1 MYDNFVS
8 HERPEKKNNNKKLV
22 VSKHRK
28 IFLMGE
34 ILWKSKTVL
43 WHERNIIGNGSE
55 RKQVK
60 QIKKVRLKRNAKER
74 RK

>member
-8 HERPEKKNNNKKLV
+8 HERPEKKNNNKKQA
-22 VSKHRK
+22 VSIERF
-28 IFLMGE
+28 FLIGG

-60 QIKKVRLKRNAKER
+60 QIKEVRLKRNAKER

>member
-1 MYDNFVS
+1 
-8 HERPEKKNNNKKLV
+8 
-22 VSKHRK
+22 
-28 IFLMGE
+28 MGE

-60 QIKKVRLKRNAKER
+60 QIKEVQLKRNAKER